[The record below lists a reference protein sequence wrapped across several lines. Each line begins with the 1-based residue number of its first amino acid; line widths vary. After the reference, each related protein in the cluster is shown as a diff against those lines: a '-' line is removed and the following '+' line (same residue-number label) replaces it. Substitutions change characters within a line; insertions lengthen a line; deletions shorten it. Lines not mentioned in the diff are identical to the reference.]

1 MMLPPYEFVIVGAG
15 LAGATAAE
23 TLRHEGAK
31 GRILLISDEAHW
43 PYQRPPL
50 SKRFLT
56 EGKAPTP
63 VALFSEATVRELDI
77 ELRLSTRVSSL
88 DRLAHTLCTHRG
100 ESVGYSKLLIAT
112 GATPVRLDLPGSDL
126 PGVHYLHSLSDAQA
140 LRTSIDMSRRAV
152 VIGGS
157 FIGLEV
163 ASSLRRRGL
172 QVTLLERDELFGQ
185 LKTPL
190 ISRFF
195 QRCFGEQGVEV
206 LVGETAVSFLGH
218 ERVEAVVT
226 AGGRTLPCD
235 MVVIGAGVVPSLGFL
250 QGGDLAT
257 DQGVVVDRFLQSQDP
272 DVFAAGDVAYF
283 FDPVIGHHHRVE
295 HWDNAVKQGR
305 LAARNMLGK
314 RQPYHEVS
322 YFYSQVFDLSFNL
335 LGEIE
340 ASYERIDRGSLQD
353 KSFAAF
359 YLGDDV
365 PRALFS
371 LGRPT
376 QEARLVETLIKHHV
390 NLRASKSSLS
400 DPQATLKTIPNQT
413 LLILQGGGS
422 FGAFECG
429 AVKALVEAN
438 ICPDIVAGVS
448 IGAFNGA
455 IIASHPGHS
464 VAALEAFWHDVS
476 IPGVMAPDESMRRL
490 LTSAQIAWWGVPQFF
505 GPRWLQAPTTRD
517 EFPIH
522 WTSLYDTAPMR
533 KLLLKYV
540 DFSRLKSSPV
550 RLLVSAVEIESSE
563 LVLFDSYVDELTPE
577 HILASASL
585 PPAFPW
591 TSVNGRH
598 YWDGG
603 IVSNSPLERAMERC
617 GSAGKRVFIID
628 LFPGERRHMPNN
640 LLEVIS
646 RRNEIVYSERIRND
660 LLTRQ
665 TVRDFQS
672 LVQELMAELPAESAQ
687 RLRHQPRFIQLM
699 GEEAPT
705 VITRIVREGCENEPS
720 SPEFDFSSQTLQQ
733 LIAAGYRMARHAVK
747 SSSQSTR

>member
-1 MMLPPYEFVIVGAG
+1 MLPPYEFVIVGAG
-15 LAGATAAE
+15 LAGTTAAE
-23 TLRHEGAK
+23 TLRHEGAL
-31 GRILLISDEAHW
+31 GRILLISGEAHW

-56 EGKAPTP
+56 EDISPKP
-63 VALFSEATVRELDI
+63 VALLSEATVRELDI

-88 DRLAHTLCTHRG
+88 DVTGHTLRTQQG
-100 ESVGYSKLLIAT
+100 ESVGYRKLLIAT
-112 GATPVRLDLPGSDL
+112 GSTPVRLQLPGGHL
-126 PGVHYLHSLSDAQA
+126 PGVHYLHSLADAQA
-140 LRTSIDMSRRAV
+140 LRSSLESAKQAV

-163 ASSLRRRGL
+163 ASSLKRRGL
-172 QVTLLERDELFGQ
+172 GVTILERDELFGQ

-190 ISRFF
+190 ISSFF
-195 QRCFGEQGVEV
+195 QRCFADQGVEV
-206 LVGETAVSFLGH
+206 LVGEMPVAFRGDQRVDAVM
-218 ERVEAVVT
+218 T
-226 AGGRTLPCD
+226 QGGRHLPCD
-235 MVVIGAGVVPSLGFL
+235 MVVIGAGVVPATDFL
-250 QGGDLAT
+250 QGSGLAT
-257 DQGVVVDRFLQSQDP
+257 HQGVAVDRFLQSHDP
-272 DVFAAGDVAYF
+272 DVFAAGDMAYF
-283 FDPVIGHHHRVE
+283 FDPVVGHHHRVE

-314 RQPYHEVS
+314 RLPYEEVS
-322 YFYSQVFDLSFNL
+322 YFYSQIFDNSFNL

-340 ASYERIDRGSLQD
+340 ASYERIDRGSLQE

-359 YLGDDV
+359 YLSDDV

-376 QEARLVETLIKHHV
+376 QEARLVETLIKHRV
-390 NLRASKSSLS
+390 NLRVSKATLS
-400 DPQATLKTIPNQT
+400 DPQATLQKIPNQT
-413 LLILQGGGS
+413 LLILQGGGA

-429 AVKALVEAN
+429 AVKALVEAH

-455 IIASHPGHS
+455 IIASHPDRP
-464 VAALEAFWHDVS
+464 VAALEAFWQELS
-476 IPGVMAPDESMRRL
+476 TPGAMVPDESMRRL
-490 LTSAQIAWWGVPQFF
+490 LASGQIACWGVPQFF
-505 GPRWLQAPTTRD
+505 GPRWLQVPATQDQWPL
-517 EFPIH
+517 H
-522 WTSLYDTAPMR
+522 WTSLYDTSPMR

-540 DFSRLKSSPV
+540 DFARLKSSPI

-563 LVLFDSYVDELTPE
+563 LVLFDSYVDDLTPE
-577 HILASASL
+577 HILASGSL

-628 LFPGERRHMPNN
+628 LFPGERRLLPTN
-640 LLEVIS
+640 LLEVMS
-646 RRNEIVYSERIRND
+646 RRDEIVYAERIRND
-660 LLTRQ
+660 VQTRQ

-672 LVQELMAELPAESAQ
+672 LVQELMTELPLESAQ

-705 VITRIVREGCENEPS
+705 VITRIVREGGENEPS
-720 SPEFDFSSQTLQQ
+720 SPEYDFSCQTIKH
-733 LIAAGYRMARHAVK
+733 LIEAGYRMGRLAVA
-747 SSSQSTR
+747 SSRPLT